1 MRKRVNKED
10 DVTAPAE
17 IIETSSAITVK
28 EAGRRG
34 GLSTS
39 ARYRSTGFYQRIG
52 RMGGKKFAALYR
64 DLLSEF
70 GKRGG
75 RPRRPSLNE
84 SVGEGDHYK
93 KEAICGRSSDPL
105 PPAK

>member
-1 MRKRVNKED
+1 MTDKE
-10 DVTAPAE
+10 P
-17 IIETSSAITVK
+17 ITVA

-39 ARYRSTGFYQRIG
+39 ARYRDTGFYQRIG

-75 RPRRPSLNE
+75 RPKRPNLENSA
-84 SVGEGDHYK
+84 GEEFPEK
-93 KEAICGRSSDPL
+93 KEVDAVSPRDS
-105 PPAK
+105 PPG

>member
-1 MRKRVNKED
+1 MKTRKPED
-10 DVTAPAE
+10 PVE
-17 IIETSSAITVK
+17 VSGEVSVR

-75 RPRRPSLNE
+75 RPRRPSLNRH
-84 SVGEGDHYK
+84 VGEGDHHK
-93 KEAICGRSSDPL
+93 KGEI
-105 PPAK
+105 